1 MIAVLVSLLYKKGS
15 HSNLKQVSA
24 GTLFKRCASP
34 CHCIQYCS
42 RADGCTLALLESPI
56 VLDWSGPALHLQLCQ
71 WTSRHCLWGPLCV
84 LLWGCCPPVDAAKGE
99 QAWSLDSA
107 PCRLVRVAMMEAN
120 EQRILMT
127 RKRHYLLDSFL
138 PFSQRKKKE
147 AFVQSCWN
155 WIKSCGLPTARAS
168 CTPEKAGCNLD
179 TISLE
184 PWLGYE
190 PDHLATLLTV
200 YDYHGK

>member
-1 MIAVLVSLLYKKGS
+1 MSLYSVLFPGRWMHISIVGISYSSWLEWPSPAPTAVSV
-15 HSNLKQVSA
+15 NQ
-24 GTLFKRCASP
+24 
-34 CHCIQYCS
+34 
-42 RADGCTLALLESPI
+42 
-56 VLDWSGPALHLQLCQ
+56 PALSLRSFMC
-71 WTSRHCLWGPLCV
+71 TSVR
-84 LLWGCCPPVDAAKGE
+84 LLPTRGCCQRWTG
-99 QAWSLDSA
+99 LDSA